1 MTKYIKYLSAILAAL
16 LLSSCS
22 EKALD
27 PNSQIFDST
36 VKQNEFDEW
45 LTENYVLPY
54 NIEFIYRMEYIES
67 DMNYYLVPAEY
78 NKSEEYKD

>member
-1 MTKYIKYLSAILAAL
+1 MTKYIKYLSAILAAFIL
-16 LLSSCS
+16 GSCS
-22 EKALD
+22 EKELD

-54 NIEFIYRMEYIES
+54 NI
-67 DMNYYLVPAEY
+67 
-78 NKSEEYKD
+78 